1 MNSDIF
7 VGWYWKVLFR
17 TISLLNKRFITKTTM
32 TKAWECV
39 NVLVAVKLNGVGVE
53 KIREIYLEQLYIH
66 FKGKYGNVIEVPV
79 TVFHLLENKYLKK
92 VFIVQMHGDIHAC
105 SLSVLHWILD
115 RRSCYLQVI
124 EEGCL
129 CEMT

>member
-1 MNSDIF
+1 
-7 VGWYWKVLFR
+7 
-17 TISLLNKRFITKTTM
+17 M

-53 KIREIYLEQLYIH
+53 KIRAIYLEQLYIH

-105 SLSVLHWILD
+105 SLSVLHWIL
-115 RRSCYLQVI
+115 
-124 EEGCL
+124 E
-129 CEMT
+129 